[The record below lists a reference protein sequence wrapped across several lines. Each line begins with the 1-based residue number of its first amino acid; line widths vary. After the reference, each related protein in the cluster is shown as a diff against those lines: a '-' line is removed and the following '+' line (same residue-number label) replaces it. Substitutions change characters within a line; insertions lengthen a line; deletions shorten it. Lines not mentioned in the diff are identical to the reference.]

1 MMKECPQEFV
11 NLAHRMADAAGDVI
25 RPHFREK
32 IDIIGKA
39 DDSPVTIADR
49 DAELAMRALIE
60 AEYPGHGIFGE
71 EFGEIRTDAE
81 YVWVLD
87 PIDGTHSFI
96 SGSPTFGCLICLTR
110 NKTPILGIMDQP
122 ISKERWVGA
131 NGRSTLNDQIIHT
144 RDCASIGEASLFA
157 WGAELFDG
165 DHENPF
171 RRLHADVKR
180 TRFGYDC
187 YAYGL
192 LSLGLVDIVA
202 DCDMKPYDYCAL
214 VPIVE
219 NAGGR
224 MTDWAGASLTLNT
237 PGLVLASGDAT
248 LHEAVLKLLNA
259 PQ

>member
-1 MMKECPQEFV
+1 MTKECPQEFV
-11 NLAHRMADAAGDVI
+11 DLAHRLADAAGKAI

-39 DDSPVTIADR
+39 DNSPVTIADR
-49 DAELAMRALIE
+49 NAELAMRAIIE
-60 AEYPGHGIFGE
+60 AEYPDHGIFGE
-71 EFGEIRTDAE
+71 EFGEVRTDAE

-96 SGSPTFGCLICLTR
+96 SGSPTFGCLIGLTR
-110 NKTPILGIMDQP
+110 NDIPILGVMDQP
-122 ISKERWVGA
+122 ISHERWLGA
-131 NGRSTLNDQIIHT
+131 NGQSTLNDAVIST
-144 RDCASIGEASLFA
+144 RPCPSLPDASLFA
-157 WGAELFDG
+157 WGAELFQG
-165 DHENPF
+165 DHEQQF
-171 RRLHADVKR
+171 RRLHQAVKR

-192 LSLGLVDIVA
+192 LSLGFVDAVA

-224 MTDWAGASLTLNT
+224 ITDWSGEPLKLTT
-237 PGLVLASGDAT
+237 PGLVLATGDAR
-248 LHEAVLKLLNA
+248 LHDAILRLLNE